1 MIALLAPAL
10 LFFSNALMHIT
21 LFTRLP
27 EISSAAGLD
36 KAGLGLA
43 LLGLP
48 IGTVLALPIAGRLND
63 RPPCCWSTH

>member
-1 MIALLAPAL
+1 MPALLAPAL

-27 EISSAAGLD
+27 EIVGAAGLD
-36 KAGLGLA
+36 KAQLGLA

-48 IGTVLALPIAGRLND
+48 VGTVLALPVA
-63 RPPCCWSTH
+63 RPAQ